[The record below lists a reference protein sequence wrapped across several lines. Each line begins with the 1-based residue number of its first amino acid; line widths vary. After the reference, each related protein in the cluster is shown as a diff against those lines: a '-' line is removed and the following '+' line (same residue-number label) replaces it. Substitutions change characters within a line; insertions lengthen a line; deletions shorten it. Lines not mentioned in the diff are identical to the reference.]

1 MSEMSENTKLETQ
14 NYKVFSNVVFHYLC
28 KKCGKFADRES
39 GSNDYPH
46 QCGNPKAVSLKEPIK
61 LPEKKLVW
69 VYYTAKGK
77 EIKNWQ
83 NTPIQKFRTQ
93 ENRIDWTN
101 WELVN

>member
-28 KKCGKFADRES
+28 KKCGKFADKES
-39 GSNDYPH
+39 GSNDYAH
-46 QCGNPKAVSLKEPIK
+46 QCGISKTLNSFAGT
-61 LPEKKLVW
+61 PEKKLVW

-93 ENRIDWTN
+93 ENRIDWKN